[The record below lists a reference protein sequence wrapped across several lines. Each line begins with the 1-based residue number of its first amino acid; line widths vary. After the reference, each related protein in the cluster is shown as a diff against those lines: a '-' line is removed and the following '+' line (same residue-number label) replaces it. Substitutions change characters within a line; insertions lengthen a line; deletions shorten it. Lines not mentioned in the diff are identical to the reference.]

1 MTLICLTIMYQTPGA
16 NGNGETSK
24 VKKVEG
30 TEGVDEN
37 GVKYIIYEENS
48 VEINE
53 NAEVNIIFI
62 NWFRL
67 KNLIDTIGVKMF
79 YDKPKFGY

>member
-1 MTLICLTIMYQTPGA
+1 M
-16 NGNGETSK
+16 
-24 VKKVEG
+24 
-30 TEGVDEN
+30 DEN

-67 KNLIDTIGVKMF
+67 KNLIDRYLMF
-79 YDKPKFGY
+79 YDKPNFGY

>member
-1 MTLICLTIMYQTPGA
+1 MYQTPGA

-62 NWFRL
+62 N
-67 KNLIDTIGVKMF
+67 
-79 YDKPKFGY
+79 